1 MKYLRCSTLAPW
13 RSLFIITLT
22 MSGLSL
28 SRLTRT
34 AQAQQ
39 TDSLCPAPALDRIIQ
54 HQVSDGESLSSIAQ
68 QFKLVPA
75 TIMGMNPTTRNGQ
88 VRVGQTLFL
97 PPYNGIRV
105 EVPAGTLIK
114 DIARKYKVRADV
126 LFELNGCQPAP
137 RVVFIPGA
145 NWSPN
150 QGTPPTAIAASPKS
164 SGPSS
169 SPNTVAAID
178 LGYPLSKSTTT
189 LMGFGWKQQLEG
201 QVALHSGLDLAAP
214 VGTAVLATA
223 DGTVAFAADQSA
235 YGNLVVLNHA
245 DGYQTR
251 YAQLDKISVKKGQ
264 TVRRGQA
271 IATVGTSGKPSSNA
285 PHLHFEVRSN
295 SAIGW
300 VAADPAPLLP

>member
-1 MKYLRCSTLAPW
+1 LKYLRRPAVVPL
-13 RSLFIITLT
+13 LVIISS
-22 MSGLSL
+22 MSGL
-28 SRLTRT
+28 TQI

-39 TDSLCPAPALDRIIQ
+39 TDSLCPDPVLDRIMT
-54 HQVSDGESLSSIAQ
+54 HKVSDGESLDRIAK
-68 QFKLVPA
+68 QFKLIPA

-88 VRVGQTLFL
+88 VRVGQVLFL

-105 EVPAGTLIK
+105 EVPAGRLIK
-114 DIARKYKVRADV
+114 DIARQYKVRADV

-137 RVVFIPGA
+137 RVVFIPGT

-150 QGTPPTAIAASPKS
+150 QGTPPTPIAATPKS
-164 SGPSS
+164 SGNPASAT
-169 SPNTVAAID
+169 TVPAIV
-178 LGYPLSKSTTT
+178 LGYPLPKATTT

-214 VGTAVLATA
+214 VATTVLAAA
-223 DGTVAFAADQSA
+223 DGTVAFAANQAA

-251 YAQLDKISVKKGQ
+251 YAQLDKITVKKGQ
-264 TVRRGQA
+264 TVRRGDA
-271 IATVGTSGKPSSNA
+271 IATVGTSGKPSSND

-300 VAADPAPLLP
+300 VAADPAPLLR